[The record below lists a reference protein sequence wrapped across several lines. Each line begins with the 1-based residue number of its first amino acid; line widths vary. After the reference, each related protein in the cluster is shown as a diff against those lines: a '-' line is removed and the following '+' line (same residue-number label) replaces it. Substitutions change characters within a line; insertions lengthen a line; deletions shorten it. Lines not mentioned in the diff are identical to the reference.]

1 MSVHLIP
8 NNALGFNRPFST
20 LVKRV
25 LTVVNNNSQPVA
37 FKVKTTAPKLYCVR
51 PNSGRIEPGESIDV
65 SVMLQPM
72 KDEPPLSTKCKDKF
86 LIQSTLIT
94 PDKETKG
101 LQDIWNVADGG
112 EEWKVYQQKLR
123 VVYLPPEGQPIEE
136 EDEGHLAQPAG
147 LSPGDSRYATVK
159 QHPSNGHSVGP
170 TPQFLYEEENSDL
183 PRPGEPEYP
192 GTPPPQQADYTVARE
207 DSHEEQPPLERST
220 SGVGIVNVNVHSSSP
235 PPSPPKAPEPSLNR
249 ELQAKY
255 DEAQAEI
262 QRLRALLAAVP
273 DPSSIAPESVAPST
287 IRQRHNSGMSDDG
300 STYAGTEFVGT
311 EYARTDYTGT
321 DYPRTEYARTEV
333 GSTVDSGVMI
343 HQDGVPLQV
352 VIILALGVFITTYL
366 FF

>member
-8 NNALGFNRPFST
+8 NNALGFNRPFTT

-25 LTVVNNNSQPVA
+25 LTVVNNNAQPVA

-51 PNSGRIEPGESIDV
+51 PNSGRIEPGESVDV

-101 LQDIWNVADGG
+101 LTDIWNVADGG

-123 VVYLPPEGQPIEE
+123 VVYLPPEGQTVEE
-136 EDEGHLAQPAG
+136 EDEGHLQQVAG
-147 LSPGDSRYATVK
+147 LSPGESRYATVK
-159 QHPSNGHSVGP
+159 QHNGHPVGP
-170 TPQFLYEEENSDL
+170 APQFSYEEDSHDL
-183 PRPGEPEYP
+183 PPPGVPEPP
-192 GTPPPQQADYTVARE
+192 ASPPPQQADYTVARE
-207 DSHEEQPPLERST
+207 DSHEEPAFERST
-220 SGVGIVNVNVHSSSP
+220 SGGVGIVNVNVHSPSP
-235 PPSPPKAPEPSLNR
+235 PPSPPAAPATLINR
-249 ELQAKY
+249 ELQSKY
-255 DEAQAEI
+255 EDAQAEI

-273 DPSSIAPESVAPST
+273 DPSSIAPESVAPTELRS
-287 IRQRHNSGMSDDG
+287 RHTFAQSDDG
-300 STYAGTEFVGT
+300 STYAGTEFAGT
-311 EYARTDYTGT
+311 EYARTDVGT
-321 DYPRTEYARTEV
+321 MIDE
-333 GSTVDSGVMI
+333 GVI